1 MGNHCCYHK
10 DKKNQEMR
18 KELILSE
25 VRKYDKETDEPSVF
39 ETIYDQDIILDSTIR
54 LKESP
59 IL

>member
-25 VRKYDKETDEPSVF
+25 VRQYDKETDEPSVF
-39 ETIYDQDIILDSTIR
+39 ETIYDQDIIYNVDKS
-54 LKESP
+54 KESP